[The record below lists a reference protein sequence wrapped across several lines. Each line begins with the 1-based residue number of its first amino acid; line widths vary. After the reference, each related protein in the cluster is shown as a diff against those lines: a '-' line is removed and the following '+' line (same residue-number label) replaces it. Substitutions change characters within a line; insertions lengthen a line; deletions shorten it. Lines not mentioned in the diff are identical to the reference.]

1 MRLTTTFL
9 AFLMFAA
16 FRPAWSQER
25 FPKKELYAVWMA
37 AEEKLD
43 QGQFNEALTLYKAYP
58 KDSSFLLRSR
68 QARLLNEVATEG
80 ERLFKRNQSAEALD
94 KFKEYRKFKD
104 IGTLRF
110 FEEKIEMCLQQI
122 NKEKLTELT
131 SQQRIITGFE
141 FAHRGRQ
148 KLSRL
153 DTAGAKRDF
162 NNAKALG
169 GNRNNILKEQ
179 YTDGLT
185 ATEDVTNWGKKNLG
199 TASQARSN
207 EEKIK
212 GLESYREIQNVDL
225 PGIEDEIKLLKAGL
239 RGDAS
244 LAGIAEICDI
254 DLLIKQV
261 EANKSTINGSD
272 FFISRLREFQSIRQK
287 IAILKQSS
295 AHVETVRSAYATL
308 SSWADDLPTEV
319 RQGVKTCIEKE
330 YAAYSAKYPIVQ
342 SAGPQKCEGEDS
354 FKQTIALIRKELSN
368 CNLNRSKVLWAQA
381 ASYIQNCESSGS
393 LLKANASL
401 KDSISRFIKN
411 DSLLARYRVSM
422 QEFANAN
429 DCQRLREVYVKMQSL
444 KTCDAPALETEVSN
458 GLSMVNNCKSNNW
471 LKAQVVG
478 SIYGVSPHYKIGDA
492 EKDMAVGWMAT
503 AGVELAY
510 IDHKNIAE
518 FVAGIQYF
526 RTNYSSNGAFG
537 STNEDFTIQGI
548 HGSLGIKLHLP
559 NTQPAKIRPYLKFGP
574 EIHLPLNYKYQDY
587 ASGVNFDGV
596 DQLQK
601 TALSIY
607 GGLGMEIQKKQFGAF
622 VEVVAA
628 PGLGNIYN
636 AGVSHL
642 SASKEKVEASLAR
655 FGIKLGFRFW

>member
-16 FRPAWSQER
+16 LRPAWSQER
-25 FPKKELYAVWMA
+25 FAKKELYAVWMA
-37 AEEKLD
+37 AEEKLE
-43 QGQFNEALTLYKAYP
+43 QGQFNEASTLYKAYP
-58 KDSSFLLRSR
+58 KDSSFMLRSR
-68 QARLLNEVATEG
+68 QARLLAEVAAEG
-80 ERLFKRNQSAEALD
+80 ERLFKRNQFAEALD

-110 FEEKIEMCLQQI
+110 FEEKIETCLQQI
-122 NKEKLTELT
+122 NKEKLSELT

-153 DTAGAKRDF
+153 DTAGAKQDF

-179 YTDGLT
+179 YVDGLK

-199 TASQARSN
+199 SATYSRSN

-225 PGIEDEIKLLKAGL
+225 PGIEDEIKLLKANL

-244 LAGIAEICDI
+244 LSGIAEICDI

-261 EANKSTINGSD
+261 EANRSTINGSD

-287 IAILKQSS
+287 IAVLKQSS
-295 AHVETVRSAYATL
+295 AHVETVRSAYTTL
-308 SSWADDLPTEV
+308 FSWADDLPAEV

-330 YAAYSAKYPIVQ
+330 YAEYSVKYPVI
-342 SAGPQKCEGEDS
+342 SPPSSQKCEGEDS
-354 FKQTIALIRKELSN
+354 FRQTIVLIRKELSN

-381 ASYIQNCESSGS
+381 VSYIQYCENSAS
-393 LLKANASL
+393 LLKSNAGL
-401 KDSISRFIKN
+401 KDSISRFMKN
-411 DSLLARYRVSM
+411 DSLLARYRLSM
-422 QEFANAN
+422 QEFADAN

-444 KTCDAPALETEVSN
+444 KTCDAPALEAEVRD
-458 GLSMVNNCKSNNW
+458 GLSTINSCKSNSW
-471 LKAQVVG
+471 LKAQFVG
-478 SIYGVSPHYKIGDA
+478 GFYGIKPHYKIGDA
-492 EKDMAVGWMAT
+492 EKDMSTGWMAT
-503 AGVELAY
+503 AGIELAY

-526 RTNYSSNGAFG
+526 RTNYYSNGAFR
-537 STNEDFTIQGI
+537 STDENFTIQGI
-548 HGSLGIKLHLP
+548 NGSLGIKLHLP
-559 NTQPAKIRPYLKFGP
+559 DTRPAHIRPYLKFGP
-574 EIHLPLNYKYQDY
+574 EIHIPLRYEYQNYTN
-587 ASGVNFDGV
+587 GVDFDGV

-607 GGLGMEIQKKQFGAF
+607 GGLGIEIQRERFGAF
-622 VEVVAA
+622 VEVLAA

-636 AGVSHL
+636 SDVSHL
-642 SASKEKVEASLAR
+642 SASKEKIEASLTR